1 MGFDW
6 SDLRRKWGDG
16 GDTVVGGTI
25 LVLGEFKKDGGDGGG
40 DNFGGDLY

>member
-1 MGFDW
+1 M
-6 SDLRRKWGDG
+6 
-16 GDTVVGGTI
+16 VGGTI